1 MNQKEGNPSLCFLLT
16 LATLGMRKY
25 FSVPQGFVCLITAFG
40 KYVRTADPGL
50 GSCLSI
56 WGLYQKA
63 DVMVPVKE
71 QVKDYKK
78 EDVFTRDGVRCTI
91 DTVVYF
97 KITDPVKAVFDIDDY
112 ETAIRE
118 LVRATLRNECG
129 DLPAMELL
137 AGRRKLI
144 ENLRRTL
151 GAETQPWGIAIR
163 LVEITEIILHDLK

>member
-1 MNQKEGNPSLCFLLT
+1 LC
-16 LATLGMRKY
+16 
-25 FSVPQGFVCLITAFG
+25 
-40 KYVRTADPGL
+40 
-50 GSCLSI
+50 
-56 WGLYQKA
+56 GLYQKA
-63 DVMVPVKE
+63 GVVVPVME

-78 EDVFTRDGVRCTI
+78 EEVFTRDGVRCTI

-97 KITDPVKAVFDIDDY
+97 KITDPAKAVFDIDDY

-144 ENLRRTL
+144 ENLRKTL
-151 GAETQPWGIAIR
+151 GAETQPWGITVR
-163 LVEITEIILHDLK
+163 LVEITEINLHDRQ